1 MVVGVQVPTA
11 LVFERRLGMGELVC
25 AGSASAFLTRFTW
38 AEPGETVSSYI
49 SLAPPGL
56 CALDLTNGEN
66 GSGVSKCLRHLF
78 SNGD

>member
-1 MVVGVQVPTA
+1 MHWLRQRIFDPIC
-11 LVFERRLGMGELVC
+11 VC
-25 AGSASAFLTRFTW
+25 PQSDEW